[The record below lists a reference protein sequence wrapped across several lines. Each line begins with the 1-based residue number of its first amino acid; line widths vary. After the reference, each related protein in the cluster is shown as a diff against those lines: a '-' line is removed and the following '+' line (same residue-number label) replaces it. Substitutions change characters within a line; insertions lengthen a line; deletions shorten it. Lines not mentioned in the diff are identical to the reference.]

1 MVSELGGRR
10 ITARQWELQA
20 ADEWFAY
27 RRDMNSDSARFA
39 SDFCEAVTLLIV
51 RAVGENVGAAKRVLA
66 QLGLTLSRCDELDFE
81 EFDQTLAYALWH
93 EVDRYHRVTQA
104 LDMLFERG
112 VLPIAKPARRF
123 RMLEVGSGPAPAGYA
138 TVDYFAALGAW
149 TQQQMTG
156 FHSSGSVEVHTLDR
170 GPAWGQMIHRLS
182 EELLLVARSGAARP
196 FVRTDRFFD
205 VTYNDLR
212 GFNPRELHNQTRDR
226 HLGRLLEPRWAEDD
240 DGLVDF
246 DTWFA
251 VSDRQI
257 AETLAAKAAPPSAY
271 DLIVVANFITNEE
284 MLQMLKPDVEV
295 LARSLVPG
303 GVLLILSAPG
313 AKYTPIWEQIRDLAQ
328 RARLEHVVDEVVG
341 AHREPATHTQV
352 ASATINAL
360 RHLDRLVPNAWD
372 TAELPDAVLAE
383 VVSAL
388 SVPASAPIEEAAAR
402 FGPYPHFQVH
412 AFKRGHRAI
421 SLKERK
427 RFSLRTATQK

>member
-1 MVSELGGRR
+1 MVSELGGRPV
-10 ITARQWELQA
+10 TARQWELQA
-20 ADEWFAY
+20 ADEWLAY
-27 RRDMNSDSARFA
+27 RRDTNSDSAH
-39 SDFCEAVTLLIV
+39 FCEAVTRLIV
-51 RAVGENVGAAKRVLA
+51 RAVGENVGAAKRVIA
-66 QLGLTLSRCDELDFE
+66 QLGLTLSRCDELDFK

-112 VLPIAKPARRF
+112 ALPIAKPARRLQ
-123 RMLEVGSGPAPAGYA
+123 MLEVGSGPAPAGYA

-149 TQQQMTG
+149 TQRQTAG
-156 FHSSGSVEVHTLDR
+156 FHSSDSVEVHTLDR
-170 GPAWGQMIHRLS
+170 GPAWRQMIHRLS
-182 EELLLVARSGAARP
+182 EELLLVARSGAERP
-196 FVRTDRFFD
+196 YVRRDRFFD

-226 HLGRLLEPRWAEDD
+226 HLDRMLESTWAEDG
-240 DGLVDF
+240 DGFVDF
-246 DTWFA
+246 DAWFA
-251 VSDRQI
+251 VSDRQV
-257 AETLAAKAAPPSAY
+257 AKALAAKAAPPSAY

-313 AKYTPIWEQIRDLAQ
+313 AKYTQIWEHIRELAR
-328 RARLEHVVDEVVG
+328 RARLEQVVDEVVG
-341 AHREPATHTQV
+341 AHREPATHALV

-360 RHLDRLVPNAWD
+360 RHLERLVPNAW
-372 TAELPDAVLAE
+372 TAAELPDAVRAE

-427 RFSLRTATQK
+427 RFSLRKATQR